1 METDKVIFMK
11 ILIVEDEPSLRE
23 LMQKT
28 LVKERYVVE
37 TASTFH
43 EASLKIADYSY
54 DCILLDIMLP
64 DGNGLKLLE
73 MLKEQQKRE
82 SVIIISARDSIE
94 DKVLG
99 LEQGADDYLPKPFHL
114 AELNARIKSVL
125 RRQRGDGSRSLRL
138 GNLRIEPD
146 SFRVFVGDKELELL
160 KKEYD
165 ILFYFANRP
174 NHIIDKAV
182 LAEAVWGD
190 HIDQADSFH
199 FVYAQVKNL
208 RQQLKKAGAT
218 IEIRSIYGFGYKLVI
233 IGRLLRNNHHPLT
246 CRQRAPFEKRR
257 EQQQLFHPSHH
268 KGRSRTTP
276 DDRILRCRHIYKGKG
291 RNRAGTRAAYHLRR
305 QRRPLFPAGSL
316 DSLF

>member
-138 GNLRIEPD
+138 GNLRIERD
-146 SFRVFVGDKELELL
+146 SFRVFVGDK
-160 KKEYD
+160 
-165 ILFYFANRP
+165 
-174 NHIIDKAV
+174 
-182 LAEAVWGD
+182 
-190 HIDQADSFH
+190 
-199 FVYAQVKNL
+199 
-208 RQQLKKAGAT
+208 
-218 IEIRSIYGFGYKLVI
+218 
-233 IGRLLRNNHHPLT
+233 
-246 CRQRAPFEKRR
+246 
-257 EQQQLFHPSHH
+257 
-268 KGRSRTTP
+268 
-276 DDRILRCRHIYKGKG
+276 
-291 RNRAGTRAAYHLRR
+291 
-305 QRRPLFPAGSL
+305 
-316 DSLF
+316 